1 MIDKK
6 SKIKGV
12 LAIDAYDKKYYL
24 LKEQRL
30 KPLSKLVFNNTNFV
44 STYVNNKN
52 LITSAVEISKS
63 IPDEDIDGIL
73 EIKAYEEL
81 GLDQAV
87 EYEIKFIER
96 EFVGDVRIFDIFVV
110 ELETIEETFTNIVFE
125 TKFIDL
131 ITPAP
136 LLYKAVYDREVLNND
151 GIHCFIYFTQMDAF
165 ITFYKEG
172 EYLYSKSIEYS
183 LERIYDKYCELNGER
198 VDEAE
203 FFKILESEGL
213 KTINADYQQNLM
225 KLFGDIFISINDIVI
240 YAKRAFDLPTVD
252 QMFIGSSRGPIIGL
266 DEYSENYLGLQSSE
280 LNFNFNLENDEWYV
294 DQLQLMLSIVSMEY
308 MQDIESTVNLTI
320 FDRPPV
326 FYKRTSGQ
334 FIIATSLSIMLGISY
349 PLVYLVGSYMNDA
362 TNLVLDAQEKQLSAE
377 SAKYKKIIGQKKKQI
392 KKLDETVKAKS
403 LTYYSKEKTLKSIYD
418 KKVNYKLK
426 SELLYTFSK
435 DIRKFDVNTNAIYST
450 NDTFFFKLL
459 SRDDKEITRLIEY
472 ISKKHYE
479 EISSIDI
486 AMIEKSKING
496 YYTGMLVVD
505 LKSSSTNQSE
515 SKSQVS
521 SFRKKGK

>member
-1 MIDKK
+1 MSDKK
-6 SKIKGV
+6 SKIKGI

-30 KPLSKLVFNNTNFV
+30 KPLSKLVFNNANFV
-44 STYVNNKN
+44 STYVNNKD
-52 LITSAVEISKS
+52 LISSAIEISKS

-81 GLDQAV
+81 GLDQAI
-87 EYEIKFIER
+87 EYEIKYIER
-96 EFVGDVRIFDIFVV
+96 EHVGDVRIFDIFVV
-110 ELETIEETFTNIVFE
+110 ELETLENNFTSIIFE

-131 ITPAP
+131 IAPSP
-136 LLYKAVYDREVLNND
+136 LLYRAVYDREVLNDN
-151 GIHCFIYFTQMDAF
+151 GVHCFIYFTQTDAF
-165 ITFYKEG
+165 ITFYKDG
-172 EYLYSKSIEYS
+172 QYLYSKSIAYS

-213 KTINADYQQNLM
+213 KTIHADYQQNLM

-266 DEYSENYLGLQSSE
+266 DEYSENYLGLQSTE

-294 DQLQLMLSIVSMEY
+294 DQLQLMLTIISMEY
-308 MQDIESTVNLTI
+308 MQDTESTVNLTI
-320 FDRPPV
+320 FERPPP

-334 FIIATSLSIMLGISY
+334 FIIATSMSIMLGISY
-349 PLVYLVGSYMNDA
+349 PLVYLVGSYLNDA
-362 TNLVLDAQEKQLSAE
+362 TNLVLNAQEQQLSVE
-377 SAKYKKIIGQKKKQI
+377 STKYKKIIGEKKKEI
-392 KKLDETVKAKS
+392 KNLDDKIKEKS
-403 LTYYSKEKTLKSIYD
+403 KTYYSKEKTLTSIYD

-426 SELLYTFSK
+426 SELLYAFSK
-435 DIRKFDVNTNAIYST
+435 DIRKFDVNTNVIKSD
-450 NDTFFFKLL
+450 NDNFTFHIISK
-459 SRDDKEITRLIEY
+459 DDKEITRLIKY
-472 ISKKHYE
+472 ISENHFN

-486 AMIEKSKING
+486 ALIEKNPING
-496 YYTGMLVVD
+496 YYVGVLEIA
-505 LKSSSTNQSE
+505 LKSSSSE
-515 SKSQVS
+515 PHTKEG
-521 SFRKKGK
+521 KK